1 MKYTDIQEKDFPNI
15 FVSNLLD
22 TNRGYNY
29 YVEWTN
35 VSGYE
40 KYNIEFHAMD
50 AMIRCKDIHTT
61 FVKLVKR
68 IPTVIETFPILFG
81 LAKEDRKKVMN
92 GKGLLKIIGSEI
104 DSDDFQQ
111 YNFNMHD
118 NRESLDDE
126 QIEEYY
132 KFFVQMGLKDLY
144 ETKIEKSTLD
154 YVIGVLVGMDSNGRK
169 NRGGEAFELACEPII
184 DAICEKYDLKMIK
197 QKKFEVLRKE
207 GYTISDDIAKRK
219 ADFIIL
225 GNKKSLNIEVNFY
238 NGAGSK
244 PEEIIDSY
252 ITRQSDLQRD
262 NIGFIL
268 ITDGACWN
276 KEDKAQLRKG
286 FKHLDYL
293 LNFKFAKQGLLEDAI
308 KSIFDL

>member
-1 MKYTDIQEKDFPNI
+1 
-15 FVSNLLD
+15 
-22 TNRGYNY
+22 
-29 YVEWTN
+29 
-35 VSGYE
+35 
-40 KYNIEFHAMD
+40 
-50 AMIRCKDIHTT
+50 
-61 FVKLVKR
+61 
-68 IPTVIETFPILFG
+68 
-81 LAKEDRKKVMN
+81 
-92 GKGLLKIIGSEI
+92 
-104 DSDDFQQ
+104 
-111 YNFNMHD
+111 
-118 NRESLDDE
+118 
-126 QIEEYY
+126 
-132 KFFVQMGLKDLY
+132 
-144 ETKIEKSTLD
+144 
-154 YVIGVLVGMDSNGRK
+154 
-169 NRGGEAFELACEPII
+169 
-184 DAICEKYDLKMIK
+184 MIK
-197 QKKFEVLRKE
+197 QKEFEVLRKE

-286 FKHLDYL
+286 FNHLDYL
-293 LNFKFAKQGLLEDAI
+293 LNFKLAKQGLLEDAI